1 LSLGFFH
8 SFPFSKGETLSPSLT
23 KRVRGDFMA
32 LLYLFRNI
40 TLRHLRLNKGRTF
53 LSALG
58 IALGVSVFVSVQIA
72 IHTAIESF
80 NATVDHV
87 SGKANLQVVSFGRG
101 FPEEVYLKVKK
112 VPGIKAATP
121 VVQFIPK
128 IDDPIGEPLYL
139 LGIDVLSD
147 QQFRDY
153 QFYEPGEEE
162 LNFLK
167 NPKAIAITEK
177 LANRHGLKRGMTITL
192 IAGSRKVDL
201 VITNLLRMEG
211 PAKSLEGNFGL
222 MDIASAQEALEKV
235 GLIDRID
242 LIVEKSFPS
251 DMVEKELKKVIPQG
265 VEVRRSDT
273 RSGQIEKMVSAFH
286 LNLTAL
292 SLISLVVG
300 MFLIYNAISTS
311 AIQRRREIGILRSI
325 GISRFQVLVLF
336 LCEAGLI
343 GCLGSL
349 VGIGMG
355 MGLAKVMLYFV
366 SRTITALYILVKTE
380 DLVLPPLVLIA
391 GFGMGVLASVLS
403 SIGPAKE
410 ASRIAP
416 REALSLGT
424 LETKV
429 KFRLKHF
436 TFVGLGLLT
445 LSFLFAL
452 QKPIYQRPIFGFLA
466 ALLILIGVSFM
477 IPAIVFF
484 LNRLLSPLL
493 HSLFGVEGKLASQYL
508 RDSMART
515 VITIAALMTALSML
529 ISISIMILSFRK
541 TVDLWV
547 EQSLNGDVFIFPGS
561 YSITGYSALLPLE
574 VSRDLPSLPGVK
586 AVDSFRALE
595 VEYQGLPALIAA
607 VNGQVF
613 LNMKVIRFTKGNPQA
628 ILTQFA
634 AGQSVLV
641 TESFSLRHRV
651 EAGDRI
657 RLNTPQGKKEF
668 LISGVFYD
676 YSTDWGLVLM
686 EKRLY
691 QSLWNDETIHSA
703 GIYLNEGVSLEAF
716 KETVRERYSKPYRL
730 FLVSH
735 RELRNEILKIF
746 DQTFAITYS
755 LEFIAIIVAI
765 LGIIN
770 SLNALIIERQRD
782 IGILRAV
789 GGFRRQIEK
798 TVLIEAG
805 MIGFFSLI
813 LGLLCG
819 FLLSILLIYVIN
831 RQSFGWTIQ
840 FSIPPWS
847 LIESGLVVMITSIG
861 AGLIP
866 ARRAAKMR
874 AVESLRME

>member
-1 LSLGFFH
+1 
-8 SFPFSKGETLSPSLT
+8 
-23 KRVRGDFMA
+23 
-32 LLYLFRNI
+32 
-40 TLRHLRLNKGRTF
+40 
-53 LSALG
+53 
-58 IALGVSVFVSVQIA
+58 
-72 IHTAIESF
+72 
-80 NATVDHV
+80 
-87 SGKANLQVVSFGRG
+87 
-101 FPEEVYLKVKK
+101 
-112 VPGIKAATP
+112 
-121 VVQFIPK
+121 
-128 IDDPIGEPLYL
+128 
-139 LGIDVLSD
+139 
-147 QQFRDY
+147 
-153 QFYEPGEEE
+153 
-162 LNFLK
+162 
-167 NPKAIAITEK
+167 
-177 LANRHGLKRGMTITL
+177 
-192 IAGSRKVDL
+192 
-201 VITNLLRMEG
+201 
-211 PAKSLEGNFGL
+211 
-222 MDIASAQEALEKV
+222 
-235 GLIDRID
+235 
-242 LIVEKSFPS
+242 
-251 DMVEKELKKVIPQG
+251 
-265 VEVRRSDT
+265 
-273 RSGQIEKMVSAFH
+273 
-286 LNLTAL
+286 
-292 SLISLVVG
+292 
-300 MFLIYNAISTS
+300 
-311 AIQRRREIGILRSI
+311 
-325 GISRFQVLVLF
+325 
-336 LCEAGLI
+336 
-343 GCLGSL
+343 
-349 VGIGMG
+349 
-355 MGLAKVMLYFV
+355 
-366 SRTITALYILVKTE
+366 
-380 DLVLPPLVLIA
+380 
-391 GFGMGVLASVLS
+391 
-403 SIGPAKE
+403 
-410 ASRIAP
+410 
-416 REALSLGT
+416 
-424 LETKV
+424 
-429 KFRLKHF
+429 
-436 TFVGLGLLT
+436 
-445 LSFLFAL
+445 
-452 QKPIYQRPIFGFLA
+452 
-466 ALLILIGVSFM
+466 
-477 IPAIVFF
+477 
-484 LNRLLSPLL
+484 
-493 HSLFGVEGKLASQYL
+493 VEGKLASQYL

-657 RLNTPQGKKEF
+657 RLNTPRGKKEF

>member
-1 LSLGFFH
+1 
-8 SFPFSKGETLSPSLT
+8 
-23 KRVRGDFMA
+23 MA
-32 LLYLFRNI
+32 LLYLFKNI
-40 TLRHLRLNKGRTF
+40 TFRHLRLNKGRTF

-58 IALGVSVFVSVQIA
+58 IALGVGVFISVQIA
-72 IHTAIESF
+72 IYTAIKSF
-80 NATVDHV
+80 NSTVDHV
-87 SGKANLQVVSFGRG
+87 SGKANLQIISFGRG
-101 FPEEVYLKVKK
+101 FSEEVYLKVKK

-121 VVQFIPK
+121 VIQFIAK

-139 LGIDVLSD
+139 LGIDIFSD

-153 QFYEPGEEE
+153 QFHEVNEEE
-162 LNFLK
+162 LNFLR
-167 NPKAIAITEK
+167 NPRAIAITEK
-177 LANRHGLKRGMTITL
+177 LANRHNLKKGGNLTL
-192 IAGSRKVDL
+192 IAGSKKINL
-201 VITNLLRMEG
+201 IITNLLKMEG

-242 LIVEKSFPS
+242 LIIDNSVLL
-251 DMVEKELKKVIPQG
+251 DQVQKELKGVIPQG
-265 VEVRRSDT
+265 IEVRRSDT

-286 LNLTAL
+286 LNLSAL
-292 SLISLVVG
+292 SLISLMVG
-300 MFLIYNAISTS
+300 MFLIYNAISIS
-311 AIQRRREIGILRSI
+311 VIQRRREIGILRSI
-325 GISRFQVLVLF
+325 GISRSQVLLLF
-336 LCEAGLI
+336 ICEAGLI

-355 MGLAKVMLYFV
+355 LGLAKVMLYFV

-380 DLVLPPLVLIA
+380 HLVIPPLVLFL
-391 GFGMGVLASVLS
+391 GFGMGFFVSILS

-429 KFRLKHF
+429 KIRLKQF
-436 TFVGLGLLT
+436 NWIGFGLLI

-466 ALLILIGVSFM
+466 ALLILIGISFM
-477 IPAIVFF
+477 IPTVVSL

-493 HSLFGVEGKLASQYL
+493 HFLFGIEGKLASRYL
-508 RDSMART
+508 RDSMVRT
-515 VITIAALMTALSML
+515 VITITALMTALSML

-586 AVDSFRALE
+586 VVDSFRALE
-595 VEYQGLPALIAA
+595 IEYQGQPALIAA
-607 VNGQVF
+607 VDGQVF
-613 LNMKVIRFTKGNPQA
+613 LNMKVIRFTRGDPQA
-628 ILTQFA
+628 ILRQFA
-634 AGQSVLV
+634 SGQSVLV
-641 TESFSLRHRV
+641 TESFSLRHQV
-651 EAGDRI
+651 KAGDQV
-657 RLNTPQGKKEF
+657 RLQTPQGEKEF
-668 LISGVFYD
+668 FISGVFYD
-676 YSTDWGLVLM
+676 YSTDWGMILI
-686 EKRLY
+686 EKKLF
-691 QSLWNDETIHSA
+691 QSLWKDETLHSA
-703 GIYLNEGVSLEAF
+703 GLYLNEGVSLEAF
-716 KETVRERYSKPYRL
+716 KELFRERYSKPYRL

-755 LEFIAIIVAI
+755 LELIAIIVAI

-770 SLNALIIERQRD
+770 SLNALMIERQRD

-819 FLLSILLIYVIN
+819 FLLSLLLIYVIN

-840 FSIPPWS
+840 FSIPLWS
-847 LIESGLVVMITSIG
+847 LLESGLVVMLTSIG
-861 AGLIP
+861 AGWIP
-866 ARRAAKMR
+866 AKKATQMKT
-874 AVESLRME
+874 VELLRME